1 MTRLGAPRLGPAE
14 LGAWHFGRKISNSPA
29 KNVPKNKELW
39 LRPDAIGAGRS
50 SRDPTQEET
59 VMRPILTTLTAAAA
73 MVGVTATAPTPA
85 SANPVV
91 IAPLAAAAI
100 LGGTGLAGVAVGSAA
115 AHSAPAA
122 VPVPVP
128 AAPTAYD
135 EYGGYGVAAPT
146 EGCYLTRA
154 RIRGVWH
161 RVQVCD

>member
-1 MTRLGAPRLGPAE
+1 
-14 LGAWHFGRKISNSPA
+14 
-29 KNVPKNKELW
+29 
-39 LRPDAIGAGRS
+39 
-50 SRDPTQEET
+50 
-59 VMRPILTTLTAAAA
+59 MRPILTTLTAAAA
-73 MVGVTATAPTPA
+73 MVGVTTTAPTPA

-115 AHSAPAA
+115 TRAAPAA

-128 AAPTAYD
+128 AAPAAY
-135 EYGGYGVAAPT
+135 YGNDGYDYGAADPAD
-146 EGCYLTRA
+146 GCYLTRA